1 MSVCVCVLAIYIYI
15 YILMSL
21 NPNKGLKKLNQNIE
35 IQIYEQ
41 PEFL

>member
-1 MSVCVCVLAIYIYI
+1 VRVCVLAIYIFF
-15 YILMSL
+15 LMSL

>member
-1 MSVCVCVLAIYIYI
+1 MSVCVCVYLLYI

>member
-1 MSVCVCVLAIYIYI
+1 LLYIYI
-15 YILMSL
+15 FFLMSL

>member
-1 MSVCVCVLAIYIYI
+1 
-15 YILMSL
+15 L